1 MLAPHE
7 LSSPIE
13 VIFVNGDERDAISSL
28 LARTRHDLRPL
39 ALIEIDIDAFR
50 QLGTG

>member
-13 VIFVNGDERDAISSL
+13 VIFVNGDERDA
-28 LARTRHDLRPL
+28 RHDLRPL